1 MNRHV
6 TRVRARYA
14 ETDRMNVVHHAS
26 YVVWFEVGRSEL
38 MRAAGIPYRELE
50 DEHGLLFPVIEV
62 GARYGQPAFYDEELE
77 VRTVCTMVSPVR
89 VRFDYGIVRP
99 AGEVVLA
106 TGFTVHAC
114 VGRETGRLARMPA
127 WLVERL
133 AP

>member
-6 TRVRARYA
+6 ARVRVRYA

-26 YVVWFEVGRSEL
+26 YIVWFEVGRSEL

-50 DEHGLLFPVIEV
+50 DVHGLLFPVIEV
-62 GARYGQPAFYDEELE
+62 GASYRQPVSYDEEIE
-77 VRTVCTMVSPVR
+77 VRTTCTTVSPVR
-89 VRFDYGIVRP
+89 VRFDYEIARP
-99 AGEVVLA
+99 GADRVLA

-127 WLVERL
+127 WLTERL